1 MIKINYSRRS
11 VCMGDDINPGNYIL
25 SFKETATLKDLLD
38 KITSVKFERSLAF
51 TGPRTH
57 WIIKSNIGDLAE
69 ITVDKD
75 YKWMYNYL
83 SYNSNTKLKDL
94 KIDYISGE

>member
-11 VCMGDDINPGNYIL
+11 VCMGDDIYAGDYIL
-25 SFKETATLKDLLD
+25 SFREAATLEDLLK

-51 TGPRTH
+51 TGPSTH
-57 WIIKSNIGDLAE
+57 WIIKSNIGDLAK

-75 YKWMYNYL
+75 YKWVYNYL
-83 SYNSNTKLKDL
+83 NYKEDTKLKEL
-94 KIDYISGE
+94 HLEYVRGE

>member
-11 VCMGDDINPGNYIL
+11 VCMGDDIHSGNYIL
-25 SFKETATLKDLLD
+25 RFKEEATLEDLL
-38 KITSVKFERSLAF
+38 KRITSVKFERSLAF
-51 TGPRTH
+51 TGPSTH

-75 YKWMYNYL
+75 YKWIYNYI
-83 SYNSNTKLKDL
+83 SYNSNTKLKEL
-94 KIDYISGE
+94 NIDYIRGE